1 MRIVG
6 GACKKRSL
14 KVPKKGVRPTRGI
27 VRAAIFNILAEMV
40 NEAEVLDLF
49 AGSGALGIEAV
60 SRGAKSCVF
69 VDKNTR
75 LLREN
80 VARLLAGKNTKI
92 LAADFR
98 TALRR
103 LKNKN
108 FDVVIADPPYNRK
121 YVQRMLEQINRYHLL
136 KKEGIIVIEHSPDEE
151 FEIPESY
158 SKLKEKR
165 YGDTTVS
172 FITHRRHSS

>member
-14 KVPKKGVRPTRGI
+14 KVAKKGVRPTRGI
-27 VRAAIFNILAEMV
+27 VRAAIFNVLGEMIK
-40 NEAEVLDLF
+40 EAEVLDVF

-60 SRGAKSCVF
+60 SRGAKSCIF

-80 VARLLAGKNTKI
+80 VNRLLTGKNTRI
-92 LAADFR
+92 IGADFR

-103 LKNKN
+103 LKNLT

-121 YVQRMLEQINRYHLL
+121 YVQRTLDQIERYDLV
-136 KKEGIIVIEHSPDEE
+136 KKKGVIVIEHSPDEG
-151 FEIPESY
+151 FSTPEIY
-158 SKLKEKR
+158 SKFKEKR

-172 FITHRRHSS
+172 FFEHRK